1 MMLRSLNCIMCYP
14 YLWCHYNEEHDSIL
28 VALMYLYLYIVNKLT
43 VSVNFCNKLFL
54 DVTH

>member
-1 MMLRSLNCIMCYP
+1 MMLRNLNCIMCYP

-43 VSVNFCNKLFL
+43 VSVNFCNRLFL